1 MATLAKRP
9 KPPKAV
15 ADVFAQASPSTR
27 AALGEVRALILDTA
41 GTHPEIGPLTETLK
55 WGQPSYL
62 TEKSKSGT
70 TIRLGWDEE
79 GTAISLFVHC
89 QTKVAEQWRTQYA
102 GTLDIIGDRELRL
115 PLSSPLPTD
124 PLAHC
129 IAMALTYHFRKRARP

>member
-1 MATLAKRP
+1 MATLATRP
-9 KPPKAV
+9 KPPKPV
-15 ADVFAQASPSTR
+15 ADVFAQAPPSAR
-27 AALGEVRALILDTA
+27 PALDEVRALIFETA
-41 GTHPEIGPLTETLK
+41 AGLPEVGPLTETLK

-70 TIRLGWDEE
+70 TIRLGWDGE
-79 GTAISLFVHC
+79 GSAISLFVHC

-129 IAMALTYHFRKRARP
+129 IAMALTYHSRKT